1 MRGWEGACPLLTPPN
16 SGGVD
21 GGDTAGRGG
30 RGRGGTAS
38 LHSHGQRGLDAVVH
52 QQLGQ
57 HGLQVLLGAL
67 PAEAPGSASP
77 PPTEQPPPPPAGA
90 MGSPSC
96 PPQELCL
103 LSSPSRTSNAAGYDP
118 DPPPRS
124 HQAKEGPPS
133 LRGPSSRSI
142 PGPSSRSIPTHPG
155 DTHVDRSSHTEISRV
170 SSMIP
175 MASKVMISSSCSA
188 EGPWN
193 NSAGPPSSATR
204 APKKGR
210 GRRTHPLVPLKRV
223 AQFAQHRLRKGTG
236 SALGRGRG

>member
-1 MRGWEGACPLLTPPN
+1 MEGTRR
-16 SGGVD
+16 D
-21 GGDTAGRGG
+21 GEVV
-30 RGRGGTAS
+30 GGTAS

-67 PAEAPGSASP
+67 PAKAPGSASP
-77 PPTEQPPPPPAGA
+77 RPTQQPPPPPAGA
-90 MGSPSC
+90 VGSPSC

-118 DPPPRS
+118 DPPLCS
-124 HQAKEGPPS
+124 HQAKEEPPS
-133 LRGPSSRSI
+133 LQGPSSWSI

-188 EGPWN
+188 EGPWSK
-193 NSAGPPSSATR
+193 SARPPLCHPSPQKGSGEKDSPSGSS
-204 APKKGR
+204 
-210 GRRTHPLVPLKRV
+210 
-223 AQFAQHRLRKGTG
+223 
-236 SALGRGRG
+236 